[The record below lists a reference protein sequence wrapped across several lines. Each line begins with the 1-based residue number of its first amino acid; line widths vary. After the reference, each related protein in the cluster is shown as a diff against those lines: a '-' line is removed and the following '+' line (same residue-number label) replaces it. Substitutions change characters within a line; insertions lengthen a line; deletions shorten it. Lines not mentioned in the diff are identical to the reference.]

1 MTFDVAWSP
10 DCIDGRCY
18 DVVTL
23 SKSVDFLAV
32 MAYDEMSQIFGPEC
46 TAYAN
51 SPFNMTKLGTV
62 LSINLFTLSCPG
74 LQVALDL
81 HISPPVTRTPRG
93 TKVAG
98 VRVNRS
104 WCQISFIM
112 LIIKV

>member
-32 MAYDEMSQIFGPEC
+32 MTYDEMSQIFGPEC

-51 SPFNMTKLGTV
+51 SPFNMTKSGTV
-62 LSINLFTLSCPG
+62 LTCSHELPWFASG
-74 LQVALDL
+74 
-81 HISPPVTRTPRG
+81 ISL
-93 TKVAG
+93 AY
-98 VRVNRS
+98 
-104 WCQISFIM
+104 
-112 LIIKV
+112 